1 MASLSSTPNGQALA
15 RGEDVDA
22 LAAAAGVTVPA
33 TKKGPAAMCGTE
45 TDVPMYAA
53 CRNLIGSLQ
62 NEATT
67 HCWRLVEDD
76 PHKIH
81 HIL

>member
-1 MASLSSTPNGQALA
+1 MASLSLTPNDQALA

-45 TDVPMYAA
+45 TDLPMYAA

-62 NEATT
+62 NETT
-67 HCWRLVEDD
+67 MITEHRA
-76 PHKIH
+76 KF
-81 HIL
+81 

>member
-1 MASLSSTPNGQALA
+1 MASLSLTPNGQALA

-45 TDVPMYAA
+45 TDLPMYAA
-53 CRNLIGSLQ
+53 RRNLIGSLQ
-62 NEATT
+62 NETT
-67 HCWRLVEDD
+67 MITEHRA
-76 PHKIH
+76 KF
-81 HIL
+81 